1 VLSVVLPLEKIRSAT
16 QARWPALVEF
26 TQQIVQIPSLPGQE
40 EQVALAVRQELER
53 LRYDDVWIDEAGNVI
68 GRIKGGGGP
77 TIMLNGHLDHVDPG
91 IAASWPHPPFSGA
104 IVAGELWGRASVDMK
119 GPLASMI
126 YGASLLKML
135 DLTPAGDVY
144 VTAVVMEEIGGFGT
158 DYLTTRLKAAVA
170 ICGEPSRNILRRG
183 HRGRIELD
191 LTCQGRSA
199 HASVPQLGLN
209 PHYGVAAF
217 LAKMPEIELAEDE
230 TLGRSSVAPTL
241 YRTDQSSPNV
251 IPGEGRLTLDWRN
264 VPGESPPEVVAKLQ
278 ALLERSL
285 AGSELARQCWAKV
298 DIHTELLT
306 TYTGLTK
313 QFSSIFPAFI
323 LTEDNPFIVAARAS
337 LTDLLDHDPGVDVWR
352 FATDGGHL
360 MAAGIPTI
368 GFGPGDERLAHTN
381 QERLSLAQLEEAT
394 AAYAVL
400 ILTLAEAVG
409 GGV

>member
-1 VLSVVLPLEKIRSAT
+1 MNVIKPIEKIRAT
-16 QARWPALVEF
+16 TRQQQTALVDF
-26 TQQIVQIPSLPGQE
+26 VQRIVQIPSLPGQE
-40 EQVALAVRQELER
+40 EEVASAVRQELER
-53 LRYDDVWIDEAGNVI
+53 LQYDDVWVDAAGNVI
-68 GRIKGGGGP
+68 GRIRGGQGP
-77 TIMLNGHLDHVDPG
+77 TVLLNGHLDHVDPG
-91 IAASWPHPPFSGA
+91 PTAGWPHPPFSGA

-119 GPLASMI
+119 GPLAGMV
-126 YGASLLKML
+126 YGAGLLKML
-135 DLTPAGDVY
+135 NLTPPGDVY

-158 DYLTTRLKAAVA
+158 EYLTGNLKADVA
-170 ICGEPSRNILRRG
+170 ICGEPSRNSLRRG
-183 HRGRIELD
+183 HRGRVELD

-217 LAKMPEIELAEDE
+217 LARLPEVELAEDE

-251 IPGEGRLTLDWRN
+251 IPGEVQLTLDWRN
-264 VPGESPPEVVAKLQ
+264 VPGESPAEIVAKLQ
-278 ALLERSL
+278 ALLTRSL
-285 AGSELARQCWAKV
+285 ADSELARHSRASV

-323 LTEDNPFIVAARAS
+323 LAEDNPFIVAARAS
-337 LTDLLDHDPGVDVWR
+337 LTELLGQDPGVDVWR

-360 MAAGIPTI
+360 MQAGIPTV
-368 GFGPGDERLAHTN
+368 GFGPGDDRLAHTN
-381 QERLSLAQLEEAT
+381 QERLSLAQLEEAA

-400 ILTLAEAVG
+400 IFALAEVADRG
-409 GGV
+409 A